1 MAIITMQPSG
11 RTVECSSGDTVLTA
25 LERAGYALPN
35 NCRAGACGEC
45 KVKVL
50 AGAFD
55 QGTVLDM
62 ALTAEE
68 RAQGY
73 GLMCMAKP
81 LGDGL
86 EIEWGTADARPK
98 LFPPREGVLFVVTD
112 KRRLASRVV
121 ELRLRP
127 VGKPLRYWPGQYVML
142 GDPGAGIAP
151 RAYSISNAP
160 RPDGELVLQIARMDG
175 GATSAWAHD
184 TLVAGDNIK
193 LSGPYGTFI
202 GDPAVDSPIL
212 CLAAGTGLAPILALT
227 EAAMRRGFRQ
237 PVMLLV
243 SARGYEDVYGL
254 GLLAWWRTKHRK
266 FDYRVTLTRERREGC
281 LSGRVGEVLP
291 GVFRDLSKHTVFA
304 AGSPG
309 FVAASVEAA
318 LRLGANPEAIFTEG
332 FNAQQRPTVVD
343 DEHLLLGAGAG

>member
-1 MAIITMQPSG
+1 MAIITIQPSG
-11 RTVECSSGDTVLTA
+11 RTVECSPGDTVLTA

-62 ALTAEE
+62 ALTADE

-81 LGDGL
+81 LADNL

-98 LFPPREGVLFVVTD
+98 LFPPRENMLFVVTD
-112 KRRLASRVV
+112 KRRLTPRVM

-127 VGKPLRYWPGQYVML
+127 LGKPMRYWPGQYVML
-142 GDPGAGIAP
+142 GNPDAGIPP
-151 RAYSISNAP
+151 RAYSVSNAP
-160 RPDGELVLQIARMDG
+160 RPDGELVLQVALMEG
-175 GATSAWAHD
+175 GATSAWVHD
-184 TLVAGDNIK
+184 TLMPGEGIK

-243 SARGYEDVYGL
+243 SARTHEDVYGL
-254 GLLAWWRTKHRK
+254 GLLAWWRARHRK
-266 FDYRVTLTRERREGC
+266 FDYRVTLTREERDGC
-281 LSGRVGEVLP
+281 LAGRVGDVLP
-291 GVFRDLSKHTVFA
+291 AVAADLSRHTVFA

-309 FVAASVEAA
+309 FVTASVEAA
-318 LRLGANPEAIFTEG
+318 LRLGAKPEAVYTEG
-332 FNAQQRPTVVD
+332 FHAQQRPTVVD
-343 DEHLLLGAGAG
+343 DEHLLLGGEAV

>member
-1 MAIITMQPSG
+1 MAIITIQPSG
-11 RTVECSSGDTVLTA
+11 RTVECASGDTVLTA

-50 AGAFD
+50 AGSFD

-62 ALTAEE
+62 ALTADE

-81 LGDGL
+81 LEGSL
-86 EIEWGTADARPK
+86 EIEWGAADARPK
-98 LFPPREGVLFVVTD
+98 LFPPRENALFVVTD
-112 KRRLASRVV
+112 KRPLTPRVA

-127 VGKPLRYWPGQYVML
+127 LGKPLRYWPGQYVML

-160 RPDGELVLQIARMDG
+160 RPDGELVLQIARMEG
-175 GATSAWAHD
+175 GATSSWVHGA
-184 TLVAGDNIK
+184 LMPGDSVK

-202 GDPAVDSPIL
+202 GDPAVDAPVL

-237 PVMLLV
+237 PVMLV
-243 SARGYEDVYGL
+243 ISARTRADVYGL
-254 GLLAWWRTKHRK
+254 GMLAWWRAKHRK
-266 FDYRVTLTRERREGC
+266 FDYRIALTREAGGDG
-281 LSGRVGEVLP
+281 LSGRIGEVLP
-291 GVFRDLSKHTVFA
+291 AIFADLSRHTVFA

-309 FVAASVEAA
+309 FVASSVEAA
-318 LRLGANPEAIFTEG
+318 LRQGATPEAIFTEG
-332 FNAQQRPTVVD
+332 FNARQRPTVVD
-343 DEHLLLGAGAG
+343 DEHLLPGAEAS